1 MRIMQ
6 ATFFEPL
13 RWQEQSARVAVY
25 NGGEELKVYY
35 QVTAPKDL
43 AAICQG
49 RPVEELPRILS
60 LLGPAHHIAS
70 AVALDRLFKVE
81 PPPLAINMRRALLQT
96 LVFSHHVRKLFFFLT
111 SLEDPLADRHSA
123 PRTLGQPRFL
133 RHLFDEV
140 MQCLSLAQEAAA
152 ILGGRSEHPLT
163 AVAGGVGRYVKP
175 QSYDRLAEIGDTCAT
190 FAVKLAEFFAG
201 TLLGASEAVEGLPEV
216 SLEPMLSLSMT
227 DDADAA
233 LVLRDQAGKEI
244 DRFTPDTVFD
254 KVELFHEPWS
264 YEPFA
269 CLKGKS
275 RNVFDGN
282 DADAFYFVGPLARL
296 NRGLELST
304 PRAEEARRRFFESL
318 GPVPHFS
325 IAAAYRT
332 LLVELI
338 QAAEQM
344 TELFDQEKLT
354 GPATR
359 TIPQEIGQQAT
370 GAIESPQGLIVHRY
384 RVDERGMVQ
393 ELDILDTAAQNNAL
407 RCRIARRAVEESMNR
422 KRSQEETRKNIEA
435 SLLPF

>member
-1 MRIMQ
+1 MQ

-35 QVTAPKDL
+35 QITAPRDL
-43 AAICQG
+43 GVICHG

-70 AVALDRLFKVE
+70 AVALDRLFNVE
-81 PPPLAINMRRALLQT
+81 PPPLAVNMRHALLQT
-96 LVFSHHVRKLFFFLT
+96 LVFSHHLRKLFFFLT

-123 PRTLGQPRFL
+123 PRTLGQPPFL
-133 RHLFDEV
+133 HHLFDEV
-140 MQCLSLAQEAAA
+140 MQCLSLAQEAAT
-152 ILGGRSEHPLT
+152 ILGGRPEHPLT

-175 QSYDRLAEIGDTCAT
+175 QSYVRLAEISDTCVI
-190 FAVKLAEFFAG
+190 FAIKLAEIFG
-201 TLLGASEAVEGLPEV
+201 RNLLGASEAVERLKEV

-227 DDADAA
+227 HDADGSV
-233 LVLRDQAGKEI
+233 VLRDQTSKEI
-244 DRFTPDTVFD
+244 DRFTPDNVFD
-254 KVELFHEPWS
+254 KVELFHEPWT

-269 CLKGKS
+269 CLKGKG

-282 DADAFYFVGPLARL
+282 GGDGLYFVGPLARL

-304 PRAEEARRRFFESL
+304 PRAEQERQHLFESL
-318 GPVPHFS
+318 GPAPQVTL
-325 IAAAYRT
+325 AAAYRT

-344 TELFDQEKLT
+344 TELYDQEKLT
-354 GPATR
+354 GPTTR
-359 TIPQEIGQQAT
+359 TIPKEMGQQAT

-384 RVDERGMVQ
+384 RVDDRGMVQ

-407 RCRIARRAVEESMNR
+407 RCRIARRAVEESMTRN
-422 KRSQEETRKNIEA
+422 KSQEEIRKNIEA